1 MTGKNWLIGYL
12 ALFAFELC
20 AQTVDEVF
28 EKASRATNKNQTN
41 IGASVFEDL
50 AKAQGDLQVKV
61 NAGDDKAQARRE
73 WLQGPERRT
82 ADKSQS
88 SNSSKTTSAA
98 ERSAAVQPLISFSCV
113 IYCNSAS
120 GPKITREIQ
129 AAGRAA
135 AAKSAGDQAN
145 SFCKGSGYVAAS
157 SLTLPESQCRR
168 N

>member
-1 MTGKNWLIGYL
+1 MTGKNWLFGFL

-28 EKASRATNKNQTN
+28 EKASRATNKNQIN
-41 IGASVFEDL
+41 IGAGVFEDL

-73 WLQGPERRT
+73 WLQGPDRRT
-82 ADKSQS
+82 ADKSQTAS
-88 SNSSKTTSAA
+88 SSKNT
-98 ERSAAVQPLISFSCV
+98 SAAVQSPISFSCV

-129 AAGRAA
+129 AASRAA
-135 AAKSAGDQAN
+135 AAKSAGDQAH
-145 SFCKGSGYVAAS
+145 SFCKGAGHVAAS